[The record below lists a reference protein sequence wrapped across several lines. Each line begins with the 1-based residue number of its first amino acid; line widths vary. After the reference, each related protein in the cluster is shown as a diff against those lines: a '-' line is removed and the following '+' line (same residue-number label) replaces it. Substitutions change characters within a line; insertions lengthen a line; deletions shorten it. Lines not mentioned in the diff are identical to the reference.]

1 MAVFSGIA
9 SPSSSPGLT
18 GNLLHLVKYLQST
31 TFATV
36 KRILHIALSLL
47 LLLPAEAS
55 AQNHIR
61 EAMKR
66 AKQQREQQA
75 LVIVNSENGKSGGGY
90 MRFQVDEK
98 GDTTYLDVLEPIW
111 IFAQNKGKGKN
122 WRDYYQLVWRF
133 GRVYPYAEVAGQLV
147 AQVDSVVEANHY
159 GRLKRDRYISQVQ
172 KQLFNEFEGSMR
184 KMSIQQG
191 ALLIKLI
198 ARETGQSPYAII
210 KEYKSGITAGFWQ
223 GIARLFDNNLKDDYD
238 PEGEDKDIEELIQI
252 WKEGH
257 YRDLYWSIFWEEP
270 PVVVVPEIHL

>member
-1 MAVFSGIA
+1 M
-9 SPSSSPGLT
+9 
-18 GNLLHLVKYLQST
+18 VKYLQST

-36 KRILHIALSLL
+36 KRILHIALFLL

-75 LVIVNSENGKSGGGY
+75 LVIVNSENGESGGGY

-147 AQVDSVVEANHY
+147 AQVDSIVEANHY